1 MTHTYTSVLFS
12 LQELYHE
19 SYDNVCIMFASIVN
33 FDEFFQMSSDYDK
46 QIQCLRLLNEI
57 IGDIDMVRDTD
68 MVIRA
73 ASGLQSTR
81 FKT

>member
-1 MTHTYTSVLFS
+1 
-12 LQELYHE
+12 
-19 SYDNVCIMFASIVN
+19 MFASIVN

-73 ASGLQSTR
+73 ASGLPDLQQNSMPIN
-81 FKT
+81 KKLW